1 MKKDKVLKIVTF
13 LVLTIF
19 VLSMGVMSFAKQIEP
34 DHINWDYLHTCGYVF
49 EESEDDYGVFICGG
63 STTVGSQRYAV
74 VLVELL
80 QLNFVDNEISW
91 DTYYSFGE
99 EDYASALVEEEVE
112 VEPGYTYR
120 LRITH
125 QVKDMSGDLLEEYVH
140 YSVMKVITGTNN

>member
-19 VLSMGVMSFAKQIEP
+19 MLSLGVMSFAKQIEP
-34 DHINWDYLHTCGYVF
+34 DHVNWDHLHSCGYIF

-63 STTVGSQRYAV
+63 STTTSIDKYSV

-80 QLNFVDNEISW
+80 QLQFVNEEAVW
-91 DTYYSFGE
+91 EPYYSFGD
-99 EDYASALVEEEVE
+99 EDIGIALAEEEVE
-112 VEPGYTYR
+112 VDTDYTYR

-125 QVKDMSGDLLEEYVH
+125 QVKDASGDLLEEYVH
-140 YSVMKVITGTNN
+140 YSATKAF